1 MIPVVLA
8 SHFRGGIIMVRPLF
22 DEDLRGSGEGSDHS
36 PVQEYPVSH
45 AVVTN

>member
-1 MIPVVLA
+1 MISAVLA

-36 PVQEYPVSH
+36 PVQEYPVSQL
-45 AVVTN
+45 